1 MMERP
6 DFIEY
11 AKKSATVKV
20 KIGQSTKYYRK
31 HFEDT
36 LKIQKI
42 ISYNK
47 YRIKNFYNFFRVELE

>member
-36 LKIQKI
+36 LKILEV
-42 ISYNK
+42 ISYAK
-47 YRIKNFYNFFRVELE
+47 YRKKNFIIFFQ